1 MFSTHGSR
9 MRYLS
14 IYLMVAVTP
23 ENDARRPSRMS
34 RLYSRPTRPP
44 ATSYC
49 NRNLRSRLIFFGTLP
64 TSNHDDG
71 DGLSRPS
78 PRGATAIPCKSGL
91 RCTLQNI
98 HAHVCKFMHLY
109 LISPQSFHHYS
120 IPLYVL
126 HFRTSPNFAWHI
138 LSGWARLGDNGRI
151 CRPPSQPS
159 RGITMAD
166 EELDEAAV

>member
-71 DGLSRPS
+71 VGLSRPS

-91 RCTLQNI
+91 RCIAFCRLGLGLLIIVGRRLAHFVWSGPSCSPRQVMFFVPGPAAVALQNI
-98 HAHVCKFMHLY
+98 HAHVHVCKFMHL
-109 LISPQSFHHYS
+109 
-120 IPLYVL
+120 
-126 HFRTSPNFAWHI
+126 
-138 LSGWARLGDNGRI
+138 
-151 CRPPSQPS
+151 
-159 RGITMAD
+159 
-166 EELDEAAV
+166 